1 MYLITGAVGFLACII
16 FIVLI
21 IIFAIRG
28 KSGVLPLIGF
38 ILSIALFLG
47 SGFLYSRT
55 DPEIGGIRFV
65 EYLTEDRTV
74 PPNLEGEWKETVND
88 KADSFH
94 GIYISGD
101 TIEIYW
107 VSDGGKSKTLYWAG
121 TYTPPADGVEPY
133 TWESHNDTR
142 RTSAALLATG
152 DSSKEFTYQNGKL
165 SYSASVLGVTT
176 LIKAERQ
183 PWGFLDSA
191 ENTDDTVSPAGEEP
205 TLENA
210 ASGELGRFSV
220 QLKSAALATDY
231 DGNPAMVITYTW
243 TNNSDTTISPLASVS
258 VRALQDGEELAAA
271 MILDGEVYN
280 ADTSISDARPGT
292 SVNAQCAFTLT
303 SETSPLTIE
312 LTELSGESDNV
323 VSMEIDPASLAE
335 Q

>member
-152 DSSKEFTYQNGKL
+152 DN
-165 SYSASVLGVTT
+165 
-176 LIKAERQ
+176 
-183 PWGFLDSA
+183 
-191 ENTDDTVSPAGEEP
+191 
-205 TLENA
+205 
-210 ASGELGRFSV
+210 
-220 QLKSAALATDY
+220 
-231 DGNPAMVITYTW
+231 
-243 TNNSDTTISPLASVS
+243 
-258 VRALQDGEELAAA
+258 
-271 MILDGEVYN
+271 
-280 ADTSISDARPGT
+280 
-292 SVNAQCAFTLT
+292 
-303 SETSPLTIE
+303 
-312 LTELSGESDNV
+312 
-323 VSMEIDPASLAE
+323 
-335 Q
+335 